1 MNRKA
6 LALLLSGALC
16 LTLAAGCSSDGGG
29 SAAKDSTP
37 PGTAA
42 QQTPS
47 AAPSPSGDP
56 APVETPDAAPGD
68 TLESSGT
75 LGDYG
80 VEIKDFALAKDYT
93 GASAIVITYTFTN
106 NSEEAAAAMVALS
119 DTAYQ
124 NGLQLDIA
132 VIADSS
138 VCDPQ
143 SAMLEVKT
151 GGSIDVQKAYV
162 LVSETA
168 PVSIEIGELFSFSGD
183 KLGKTFE
190 ISEGGVTELAT
201 IDVPADAV
209 TGSVGDYEVS
219 IISCTAV
226 KDYQGA
232 DAVVI
237 TYGFTNHS
245 DKTTNFMTAVRDIA
259 YQDSVQLTSAVIGDT
274 DVHDSTDVMRN
285 VQPGASVIVTSAY
298 TTTSTSP
305 IEVEVGALF
314 GGTSITRT
322 FTLE

>member
-1 MNRKA
+1 
-6 LALLLSGALC
+6 
-16 LTLAAGCSSDGGG
+16 
-29 SAAKDSTP
+29 
-37 PGTAA
+37 
-42 QQTPS
+42 
-47 AAPSPSGDP
+47 
-56 APVETPDAAPGD
+56 
-68 TLESSGT
+68 
-75 LGDYG
+75 
-80 VEIKDFALAKDYT
+80 
-93 GASAIVITYTFTN
+93 
-106 NSEEAAAAMVALS
+106 MVALS

-245 DKTTNFMTAVRDIA
+245 DKTANFMTAVRDIA